1 MKKFLVIGNPID
13 HSLSPKLHNFWIK
26 KNNLDAIYGKLEVF
40 KSDLTELCENLKQ
53 NRLDGL
59 NVTVPFKKDIIPH
72 INVLSGHA
80 LRTKSVNT
88 ISVENGNLIGHN
100 TDIDGFE
107 LSIKK
112 LNYDL
117 TNKSVIILGAGGV
130 VPSIIYSLKR
140 MKTSKIFVSNR
151 TKKKAEELKDLFSD
165 LQIINWGELVNFD
178 MIINATSLGLNEK
191 DEFNQNFSQF
201 GKNKFFYDVIYDPYK
216 TNFFNVG
223 NEKGNVYEN
232 GLNMFLYQAQKAFN
246 IWHNIEPD
254 INEEVIKFL
263 KIKSMRLKNKVAII
277 TGSAS
282 GFGKGIAKKFTEEG
296 AKLIMVDLN
305 SKLLKSFKR
314 FVTRS
319 FYCRCLKSL
328 KF

>member
-1 MKKFLVIGNPID
+1 M
-13 HSLSPKLHNFWIK
+13 
-26 KNNLDAIYGKLEVF
+26 
-40 KSDLTELCENLKQ
+40 
-53 NRLDGL
+53 
-59 NVTVPFKKDIIPH
+59 
-72 INVLSGHA
+72 
-80 LRTKSVNT
+80 NT

-178 MIINATSLGLNEK
+178 MIINATSLGLNK
-191 DEFNQNFSQF
+191 QDEFDQNFSQF

-216 TNFFNVG
+216 TNFFHVG
-223 NEKGNVYEN
+223 NEKSNVYEN

-254 INEEVIKFL
+254 INEEVIEFL
-263 KIKSMRLKNKVAII
+263 KN
-277 TGSAS
+277 
-282 GFGKGIAKKFTEEG
+282 
-296 AKLIMVDLN
+296 
-305 SKLLKSFKR
+305 
-314 FVTRS
+314 
-319 FYCRCLKSL
+319 
-328 KF
+328 

>member
-40 KSDLTELCENLKQ
+40 KSDLAELCENLKQ

-191 DEFNQNFSQF
+191 DEFNQNFIQF

-216 TNFFNVG
+216 TNFFHAG

-263 KIKSMRLKNKVAII
+263 KN
-277 TGSAS
+277 
-282 GFGKGIAKKFTEEG
+282 
-296 AKLIMVDLN
+296 
-305 SKLLKSFKR
+305 
-314 FVTRS
+314 
-319 FYCRCLKSL
+319 
-328 KF
+328 

>member
-40 KSDLTELCENLKQ
+40 ESDLTELCENLKQ

-178 MIINATSLGLNEK
+178 MIINATSLGLNK
-191 DEFNQNFSQF
+191 QDEFDQNFSQF

-216 TNFFNVG
+216 TNFFHVG
-223 NEKGNVYEN
+223 NEKSNVYEN

-254 INEEVIKFL
+254 INEEVIEFL
-263 KIKSMRLKNKVAII
+263 KN
-277 TGSAS
+277 
-282 GFGKGIAKKFTEEG
+282 
-296 AKLIMVDLN
+296 
-305 SKLLKSFKR
+305 
-314 FVTRS
+314 
-319 FYCRCLKSL
+319 
-328 KF
+328 

>member
-1 MKKFLVIGNPID
+1 
-13 HSLSPKLHNFWIK
+13 LHNFWIK

-53 NRLDGL
+53 NRIDGL

-72 INVLSGHA
+72 INILSGHA

-178 MIINATSLGLNEK
+178 MIINATSLGLNK
-191 DEFNQNFSQF
+191 QDEFDQNFSQF

-216 TNFFNVG
+216 TNFFHVG
-223 NEKGNVYEN
+223 NEKSNVYEN

-254 INEEVIKFL
+254 INEEVIEFL
-263 KIKSMRLKNKVAII
+263 KN
-277 TGSAS
+277 
-282 GFGKGIAKKFTEEG
+282 
-296 AKLIMVDLN
+296 
-305 SKLLKSFKR
+305 
-314 FVTRS
+314 
-319 FYCRCLKSL
+319 
-328 KF
+328 

>member
-53 NRLDGL
+53 NRIDGL

-72 INVLSGHA
+72 INILSGHA

-88 ISVENGNLIGHN
+88 ISVDNGNLIGHN

-107 LSIKK
+107 LSIKQ

-117 TNKSVIILGAGGV
+117 TNKSVIVLGAGGV

-178 MIINATSLGLNEK
+178 MIINATSLGLNKK
-191 DEFNQNFSQF
+191 DEFDQNFSQF

-216 TNFFNVG
+216 TNFFHVG

-232 GLNMFLYQAQKAFN
+232 GLSMFLYQAQKAFN

-263 KIKSMRLKNKVAII
+263 KN
-277 TGSAS
+277 
-282 GFGKGIAKKFTEEG
+282 
-296 AKLIMVDLN
+296 
-305 SKLLKSFKR
+305 
-314 FVTRS
+314 
-319 FYCRCLKSL
+319 
-328 KF
+328 